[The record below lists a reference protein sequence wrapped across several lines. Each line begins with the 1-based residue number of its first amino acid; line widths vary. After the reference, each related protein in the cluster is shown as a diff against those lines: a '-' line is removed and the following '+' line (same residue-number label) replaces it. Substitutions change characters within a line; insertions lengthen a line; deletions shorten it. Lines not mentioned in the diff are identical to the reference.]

1 MRREESKTNTNFKN
15 PILNEPEKTTL
26 TNAKGS
32 NAMKES

>member
-1 MRREESKTNTNFKN
+1 MRREENKTNTNLKN

-26 TNAKGS
+26 NHAKGS